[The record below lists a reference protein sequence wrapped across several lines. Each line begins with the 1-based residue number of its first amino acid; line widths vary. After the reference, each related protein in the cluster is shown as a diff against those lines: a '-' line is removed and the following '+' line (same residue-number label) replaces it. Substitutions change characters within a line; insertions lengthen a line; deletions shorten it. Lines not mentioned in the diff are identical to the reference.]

1 VLRLAVLCCCL
12 AALTLAA
19 TAAAATVPG
28 MRSPAGTMSCVYA
41 AKTYARNNGAL
52 FCTIAGATYGPKLE
66 RRCLASGKDWE
77 GFELPANAKGLLL
90 CAAGAVWHGSLRT
103 RTVKTGATWKAGPYA
118 CKVAAASLTCRSQT
132 GHGLFLSSSSWRVW

>member
-1 VLRLAVLCCCL
+1 VLRLAAVSCI
-12 AALTLAA
+12 AALVAA
-19 TAAAATVPG
+19 GTAAAARVPG

-41 AKTYARNNGAL
+41 AKTDARNNGAL

-66 RRCLASGKDWE
+66 RGCLASRRDWE

-103 RTVKTGATWKAGPYA
+103 RTVKTGATWKAGPYT